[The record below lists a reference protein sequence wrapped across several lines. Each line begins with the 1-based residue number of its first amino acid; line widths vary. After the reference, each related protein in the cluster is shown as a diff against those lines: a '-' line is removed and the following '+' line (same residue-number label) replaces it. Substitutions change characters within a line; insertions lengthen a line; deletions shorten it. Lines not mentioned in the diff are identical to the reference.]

1 MASGISSALG
11 YYNIGLQSA
20 KGAVATVFFK
30 YRASGEPSIQPVK
43 TVERYHMT
51 DTGRD
56 GGDAY
61 LSVVQVTGDL
71 PMYMQPDGAA
81 LIWYAVLG
89 AFADS
94 GAGPNWTHTITPA
107 DDVPWLTIQR
117 VVGGVI
123 TEQFVDCKLNTLAL
137 VSEAGD
143 APQYTAS
150 FIGITP
156 TWAAA
161 ALTPTAIVGAPL
173 MHWEGKQLYMVNAVD
188 QRIHRLSLEVT
199 NGLTPYQADDYFL
212 SDVDP
217 GTREVTFSYSM
228 HFTSPTAE
236 PKYREFMYGSDAGT
250 TVSTVLPEK
259 PVSLTWRRN
268 ANTEVNISLPEVRSA
283 AVPVNPN
290 PSGEAIDVEVATIVE
305 KPLASPVMTVVVK
318 DQTATIGA

>member
-11 YYNIGLQSA
+11 YYCIGLQTA
-20 KGAVATVFFK
+20 K
-30 YRASGEPSIQPVK
+30 YRASGEPSLQPVK

-61 LSVVQVTGDL
+61 LSVIQVTGDI

-81 LIWYAVLG
+81 LLWYAVCG
-89 AFADS
+89 AVAES
-94 GAGPNWTHTITPA
+94 GSTPNYVHTITPA
-107 DDVPWLTIQR
+107 DDVPWLTIVR

-123 TEQFVDCKLNTLAL
+123 TEQFLDCKLNTLAL

-156 TWAAA
+156 TWTTAPVA
-161 ALTPTAIVGAPL
+161 PTAVVGAPL
-173 MHWEGKQLYMVNAVD
+173 MHWEGKALYLVNAVD
-188 QRIHRLSLEVT
+188 QRIHRLSFEIT

-250 TVSTVLPEK
+250 TVSTTLPEK
-259 PVSLTWRRN
+259 PVDLTWQRTI
-268 ANTEVNISLPEVRSA
+268 NTSVKITMPEVRSA
-283 AVPVNPN
+283 AVPINPN
-290 PSGEAIDVEVATIVE
+290 PSGEAIDVEVATVVE
-305 KPLASPVMTVVVK
+305 KPLASPIVTIVVK
-318 DQTATIGA
+318 DQAATVGV